1 MVCHD
6 CKTDP
11 PKEDGWYLLII
22 RFNND
27 LDWDRAYYNKKKQEW
42 QDFYDWSYYK
52 NFCYKWAE
60 VDLSE
65 VE

>member
-1 MVCHD
+1 MVWHD

-11 PKEDGWYLLII
+11 PKKDGWYLLII

-42 QDFYDWSYYK
+42 QDFHDWSYYK

-60 VDLSE
+60 VELPE
-65 VE
+65 